1 MYKVMIVDDSNII
14 RNSIERNVDE
24 GKYEI
29 VAKACDGYDAVAKF
43 KELRPQIVTMDLT
56 MPGKEGL
63 EAIQE
68 IYDMDNSVS
77 ILVVSA
83 LSDKLTGLMALEY
96 GAQGFIYKP
105 FTEEEL
111 NSALEK
117 IVKQRESMA
126 QEEAARAAEASK
138 PKAKSRFKWF

>member
-1 MYKVMIVDDSNII
+1 
-14 RNSIERNVDE
+14 
-24 GKYEI
+24 
-29 VAKACDGYDAVAKF
+29 
-43 KELRPQIVTMDLT
+43 

-105 FTEEEL
+105 FTEDQL
-111 NSALEK
+111 NAALDK
-117 IVKQRESMA
+117 IVKQRESLAMTT
-126 QEEAARAAEASK
+126 
-138 PKAKSRFKWF
+138 AKT